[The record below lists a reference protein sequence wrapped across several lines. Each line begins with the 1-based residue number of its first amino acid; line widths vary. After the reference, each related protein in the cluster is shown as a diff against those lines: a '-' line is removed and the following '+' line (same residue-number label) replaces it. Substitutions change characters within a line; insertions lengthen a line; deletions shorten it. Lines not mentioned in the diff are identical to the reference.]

1 MRYRK
6 NCSGFTLVELVVV
19 VAILAILMA
28 MAVPQ
33 MIGYTKAS
41 HRMAGRTEAYLCV
54 DAVQRYLD
62 DEKETAMDVD
72 LTSGLLKSLTYES
85 KYYTVEITIDKDG
98 KRTRTNEVLK

>member
-41 HRMAGRTEAYLCV
+41 HRMAGRTEAYHAWMRYSVIWMMKRKRERC
-54 DAVQRYLD
+54 QR
-62 DEKETAMDVD
+62 EK
-72 LTSGLLKSLTYES
+72 S
-85 KYYTVEITIDKDG
+85 
-98 KRTRTNEVLK
+98 